1 MQQDYGGCMRILDRL
16 KKNPVDKMKLSEL
29 REEEMRLRNQAER
42 LRKDINR
49 LEKEKKGKFEE
60 GIGTDLIKKKM
71 LAQEIKQLDMEA
83 KLKLKNFMTL
93 HKQYMLVS
101 NLVVI
106 KKYEQ
111 ELKKTKLWEKLT
123 KVSPDQLETAL
134 IKVNLSGKEF
144 EEVMDNL
151 NRVFE
156 MEIAEFE
163 ADEDEVER
171 QLLEAW
177 SSVEAGTMDVEN
189 VEKML
194 SVEKSLEEKES

>member
-1 MQQDYGGCMRILDRL
+1 MRILDRL